1 MAMKSRYQK
10 IWSALKIDITGQPG
24 RSHHSLLLLCC
35 GFKDYVYLF
44 CGILFDMRL
53 TFLGTA
59 AAEGYPATFC
69 ACENCRAA
77 RGAGGRNLRARS
89 SVIVD
94 GVVLIDLPPDLL
106 ARSVTC
112 GVNLNGVR
120 ILLITHSHPDH
131 FYYEELRLRRWPFVV
146 GGVGAL
152 RVYGNDYVIGVLRRR
167 FRGKL
172 RALRMRLRALK
183 PFERVE
189 VGGYVI
195 EAVRAVHQTVE
206 GEQPLNYI
214 ISRGNKSVLY
224 ASDTGPYPEEVL
236 ESLAAHRFDAV
247 VLESTM
253 CGLPQERFRFHTG
266 FESAVKLK
274 RWMEDNGVLKKGG
287 LFILTH
293 FSHVSCPLHEE
304 IEEAMKPYGIV
315 PAYDCMNVEF

>member
-1 MAMKSRYQK
+1 
-10 IWSALKIDITGQPG
+10 
-24 RSHHSLLLLCC
+24 
-35 GFKDYVYLF
+35 
-44 CGILFDMRL
+44 MRL

-69 ACENCRAA
+69 ACENCMAA
-77 RGAGGRNLRARS
+77 RRAGGRNLRVRS
-89 SVIVD
+89 SVLVD
-94 GVVLIDLPPDLL
+94 GAVLIDLPPDLL
-106 ARSVTC
+106 ARSVMC
-112 GVNLNGVR
+112 GVNLNSVK

-146 GGVGAL
+146 SEVNAL
-152 RVYGNDYVIGVLRRR
+152 RVYGNEYVVKVLRRH

-183 PFERVE
+183 PFEKVE
-189 VGGYVI
+189 AGGYVI
-195 EAVRAVHQTVE
+195 EAVKAVHQTVE
-206 GEQPLNYI
+206 EEQPLNYV

-236 ESLAAHRFDAV
+236 EFLAVHRFDAV

-253 CGLPQERFRFHTG
+253 CGLPQERYRFHTS
-266 FESAVKLK
+266 FETAIRLK
-274 RWMEDNGVLKKGG
+274 RWMEDNGVLRRGG